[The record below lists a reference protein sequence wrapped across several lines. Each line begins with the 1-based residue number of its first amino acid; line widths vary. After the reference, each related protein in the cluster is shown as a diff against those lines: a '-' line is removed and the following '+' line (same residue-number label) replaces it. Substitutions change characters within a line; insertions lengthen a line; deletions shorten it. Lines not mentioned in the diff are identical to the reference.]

1 MRTYFSPKGERE
13 GGYHITVRAGGGG
26 DPKGTGSLGGATTTP
41 TAPRSIYRLHRPC
54 CVVAY
59 LSTNIP
65 LPGHP
70 PPPAAPTVC
79 RSSGRANDQGMAGR
93 RRQAATA
100 ILFVVQLL
108 PRKGVVRHAL
118 RQEGWQWQ
126 TESWAGVGLHVVFA
140 HVSWI
145 HATFDVV
152 AVLVLFSTISL
163 FSPLLCPH
171 IWQ

>member
-65 LPGHP
+65 LPRHP
-70 PPPAAPTVC
+70 PPPPPPLFAGLQAVLMTKGWRVGDGKLPPYSFSLCSYCPAKWWCGTQF
-79 RSSGRANDQGMAGR
+79 GRKVGKMS
-93 RRQAATA
+93 TM
-100 ILFVVQLL
+100 
-108 PRKGVVRHAL
+108 K
-118 RQEGWQWQ
+118 
-126 TESWAGVGLHVVFA
+126 VGLV
-140 HVSWI
+140 WDY
-145 HATFDVV
+145 T
-152 AVLVLFSTISL
+152 
-163 FSPLLCPH
+163 
-171 IWQ
+171 